1 MSTISR
7 PITPDLIVDYAA
19 GRLDAREADRIEAI
33 MSRDGSIAEA
43 VAAARQLNSR
53 IGRYL
58 SRRGPQG
65 RR

>member
-7 PITPDLIVDYAA
+7 PITPDLIIDYAA

-33 MSRDGSIAEA
+33 MSRDDAIAEA

-58 SRRGPQG
+58 SQRGPQG